1 MSNFTAFVKVSSENK
16 ANVIASSLERMSPS
30 PLGVG
35 ILEIEGD
42 EGSWELAAFFS
53 KKPNSLEIKIL
64 EVVHEIEFVISKIA
78 NKDWI
83 SHVQRDLKPV
93 RAGRFLV
100 YANHYRDTVPLNLS
114 GLRIEAAMAF
124 GTGHH
129 ATTVGCL
136 LALEQLKKNNYFFW
150 NIADIGCGTGVLAMA
165 AASVY
170 NARVLACDTD
180 EVAVETAR
188 YNFQVNG
195 FNSKIFLV
203 KSNGFNN
210 LSILKRG
217 PFDLIFANILANPLC
232 RLAPNM
238 AKYTKKNGII
248 ILSGILNVQV
258 TRVERYYYEN
268 GFLRLFLK
276 RLDQWTTIVMY
287 RK

>member
-16 ANVIASSLERMSPS
+16 ANIIASSLERMSPS

-35 ILEIEGD
+35 ILEIEDD

-100 YANHYRDTVPLNLS
+100 YGNHYRDTVPLNLS

-180 EVAVETAR
+180 DVAVETAR

-210 LSILKRG
+210 LSILNRG

>member
-16 ANVIASSLERMSPS
+16 ANIIASSLERMSPS

-35 ILEIEGD
+35 ILEIEDD
-42 EGSWELAAFFS
+42 EGWWELAAFFS

-100 YANHYRDTVPLNLS
+100 YGNHYRDTVPLNLS

-195 FNSKIFLV
+195 FNLKIFLV

-210 LSILKRG
+210 RSILNRG

-248 ILSGILNVQV
+248 ILSGILNRQA
-258 TRVERYYYEN
+258 TRVERYYCEN

>member
-1 MSNFTAFVKVSSENK
+1 MNNFTAFVKVSSENK
-16 ANVIASSLERMSPS
+16 ANIIASSLERMIPS

-35 ILEIEGD
+35 ILEIEDD
-42 EGSWELAAFFS
+42 EGWWELAAFFS

-100 YANHYRDTVPLNLS
+100 YGNHYRDTVPLNLS

-210 LSILKRG
+210 LSILNRG

-258 TRVERYYYEN
+258 ARVERYYYEN